1 MSNDQLTTSPADS
14 AASRTDRIAALLDK
28 AIDNAAAALE
38 DGTISSSLLKEIV
51 ALAKTA
57 GVEIAEGGEPMSAA
71 ASRLVG
77 FIAPDAVLPGG
88 QKLGPKAQQSLAEN
102 PGMDPIMASLAD
114 VDPEL
119 FQ

>member
-1 MSNDQLTTSPADS
+1 MSTEQPTTT
-14 AASRTDRIAALLDK
+14 RTDRIAALLDK
-28 AIDNAAAALE
+28 AIDNAAATLE
-38 DGTISSSLLKEIV
+38 DGSISSSLLKEIV

-57 GVEIAEGGEPMSAA
+57 GVEIAEGGQPMSAA
-71 ASRLVG
+71 AARLVG
-77 FIAPDAVLPGG
+77 ITAQDAVLPGG